1 MDVIIAVNSSY
12 WRIRFVNG
20 FKEPAT
26 FGPTSCSSSLSSAS
40 DSASASAKIAATAS
54 SSSFF
59 ATAAA
64 FSASARARAASAAAS
79 ADKRFAASFSSAFI
93 CSFVNESPF
102 NRSSKCGGSFP
113 TETSMSVAICA
124 SALLRR
130 VGNVARGTAP
140 SKKRHPGTNT
150 FGELIMKNRT
160 ICTNAVINGFRHE
173 KTASIAWT
181 ISSPSPTTHCKRAME
196 VWMTRALNS

>member
-12 WRIRFVNG
+12 WRIRLVNG

-26 FGPTSCSSSLSSAS
+26 FGPWSCSSSESAS
-40 DSASASAKIAATAS
+40 DSASASARIAATAS

-59 ATAAA
+59 AAAA

-79 ADKRFAASFSSAFI
+79 ADARFAASFSSAFI
-93 CSFVNESPF
+93 CSFVKESPF

-124 SALLRR
+124 SALFRR

-173 KTASIAWT
+173 NTASIAWT